1 MSGKITVLNNN
12 MPSDPK
18 DPNRMNTKTATF
30 LQIKTLS
37 SVEKQKIYSKIL
49 YHQY

>member
-1 MSGKITVLNNN
+1 

-18 DPNRMNTKTATF
+18 DPNRLNTNIATY

-37 SVEKQKIYSKIL
+37 NVEKIKIYSKIL